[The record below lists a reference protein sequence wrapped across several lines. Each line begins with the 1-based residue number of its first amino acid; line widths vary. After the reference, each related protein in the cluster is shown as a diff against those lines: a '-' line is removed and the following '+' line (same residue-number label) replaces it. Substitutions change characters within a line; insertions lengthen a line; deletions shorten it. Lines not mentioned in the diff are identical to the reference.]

1 MRTIFATT
9 AGLPPTD
16 TMIRTKSGREV
27 RSGDIVTSDDP
38 IVLAPRDGTSTTI
51 KIGFVE
57 PELSRRVRLASLR
70 GRRPAHSDPIEQER
84 LATWDRVLP

>member
-16 TMIRTKSGREV
+16 TIIRTESGREV
-27 RSGDIVTSDDP
+27 RSGDIVTADDP
-38 IVLAPRDGTSTTI
+38 IVLAPCDGTGATI
-51 KIGFVE
+51 AIGFT
-57 PELSRRVRLASLR
+57 A
-70 GRRPAHSDPIEQER
+70 IEQER